1 MKVFLHDEIHPEAVR
16 FLEEHG
22 EVISD
27 FDRIDEADG
36 IVVRKIKLDKETLNR
51 AVNLKVIGF
60 HGAGLNGIDLETAAA
75 NHIEVFT
82 VPGLNADSVAELNV
96 ALALDMAHMVSK
108 SYYEIR
114 QGISMKD
121 ALHRFRGHEISG
133 KAAGIIG
140 MGQIGT
146 RTAKI
151 LRESFH
157 MTVYGYSRSLTR
169 KQAEEKGILPVDS
182 IEELLGKSDYVF
194 LSLPCNEKT
203 EHMINKRTLRLMKK
217 TAVLINTARGKL
229 VNEKDLYKALKE
241 NWIAGAATDVFE
253 KEPLE
258 QGNPLT
264 ELNNFLATPHI
275 GGNTEEALYR
285 VGMGVV
291 TGIYERLKKEE
302 QNV

>member
-16 FLEEHG
+16 FLEEQG
-22 EVISD
+22 EIID
-27 FDRIDEADG
+27 DWNRIDEVDG
-36 IVVRKIKLDKETLNR
+36 IVVRKIKLDKEILEK

-75 NHIEVFT
+75 RHIDVFA

-96 ALALDMAHMVSK
+96 ALALDMAHMISR
-108 SYYEIR
+108 SYCEIR
-114 QGISMKD
+114 QGVSMKD
-121 ALHRFRGHEISG
+121 GLHRFRGHEIGG
-133 KAAGIIG
+133 KVAGIIG

-151 LRESFH
+151 LKESFH
-157 MTVYGYSRSLTR
+157 MTVLGYSRSLTQQ
-169 KQAEEKGILPVDS
+169 QAKEKGVFLAGS
-182 IEELLGKSDYVF
+182 IDELLEKSDYVF
-194 LSLPCNEKT
+194 LSLPCNAQT
-203 EHMINKRTLRLMKK
+203 EHMIGAEALKKMKP

-229 VNEKDLYKALKE
+229 VDEQALYTALKE
-241 NWIAGAATDVFE
+241 KQIAGAATDVFE

-258 QGNPLT
+258 PGNPLIT
-264 ELNNFLATPHI
+264 LDNFLATPHI

-291 TGIYERLKKEE
+291 TGIYKRLKEE
-302 QNV
+302 Q

>member
-1 MKVFLHDEIHPEAVR
+1 MKVFLHDEIHSEAVR
-16 FLEEHG
+16 FLKEKG
-22 EVISD
+22 EIISD
-27 FDRIDEADG
+27 FERISEADG
-36 IVVRKIKLDKETLNR
+36 IVVRKIKLDKEILDR

-60 HGAGLNGIDLETAAA
+60 HGAGLNGIDLEAAA
-75 NHIEVFT
+75 QRNIEVFT

-96 ALALDMAHMVSK
+96 ALALDMAHMVSRA
-108 SYYEIR
+108 YYEIR
-114 QGISMKD
+114 QGVSMQD
-121 ALHRFRGHEISG
+121 ALHRFRGHELSG
-133 KAAGIIG
+133 KTAGIIG
-140 MGQIGT
+140 MGQVGT

-157 MTVYGYSRSLTR
+157 MTVYGYSRSLTCEQA
-169 KQAEEKGILPVDS
+169 KEKGVLPAGSAEEIL
-182 IEELLGKSDYVF
+182 EKSDYVF

-203 EHMINKRTLRLMKK
+203 EHMINSETLKLMKN

-241 NWIAGAATDVFE
+241 NRIAGAATDVFE

-264 ELNNFLATPHI
+264 ELDNFLATPHI
-275 GGNTEEALYR
+275 GGNTDEALFR

-291 TGIYERLKKEE
+291 TGIYERLHKEE
-302 QNV
+302 KNV